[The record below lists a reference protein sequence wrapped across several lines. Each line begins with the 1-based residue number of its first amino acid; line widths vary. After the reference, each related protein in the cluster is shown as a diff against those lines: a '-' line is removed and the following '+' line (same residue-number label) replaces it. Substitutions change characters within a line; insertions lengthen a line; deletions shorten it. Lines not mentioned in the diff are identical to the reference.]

1 MLGRRPDFML
11 LKSRDLAY
19 LGVLLGLNQ
28 LFIILSS
35 IIETNTIILM
45 ATAALIVGVVVV
57 EFGGKAGII
66 FYLASCISG
75 FFITFN
81 KVEIITYIGFFGIY
95 SIIKHYIE
103 TKINNKYISYAL
115 KIGSFNLSL
124 LLMYSLAKLFISL
137 PLRWWM
143 ILGGQILFI
152 IYDYSFTMFITQ
164 YINSIRPKLKR

>member
-1 MLGRRPDFML
+1 ML
-11 LKSRDLAY
+11 LKGRDLAY

-45 ATAALIVGVVVV
+45 AAAALIVGVAVV

-75 FFITFN
+75 FFLTFN
-81 KVEIITYIGFFGIY
+81 KAELITYICFFGIY

-124 LLMYSLAKLFISL
+124 LLMYFFVKLFISL